1 MGWVWSRC
9 VGSEVNLALWKG
21 VVKMVVQNWSAN
33 KNSII
38 CFKLIIFGVG
48 RSMWVRFFDP

>member
-1 MGWVWSRC
+1 VGWVWSRS